1 MCVIVTTM
9 LVISFSGRLPQLD
22 KCHAHTIAAIV
33 KKLFFMKPAI
43 PKNSRASFIQAA
55 KDINDNSDPQALN
68 RAISELPPVRQLTK
82 KSHHSGW
89 CLMILKMIRLSHFGN
104 EMNGKH
110 ISRSRIFWRKF
121 FNDLVR

>member
-1 MCVIVTTM
+1 MGIANDSIVPCSNCLTSICLAVSTKQETDEN
-9 LVISFSGRLPQLD
+9 VSFSGRLPQLD

-68 RAISELPPVRQLTK
+68 RAISELSPVRQLTK
-82 KSHHSGW
+82 KFF
-89 CLMILKMIRLSHFGN
+89 ILVLAK
-104 EMNGKH
+104 
-110 ISRSRIFWRKF
+110 
-121 FNDLVR
+121 

>member
-9 LVISFSGRLPQLD
+9 LVVSFSGRLPQLD

-33 KKLFFMKPAI
+33 KKLFSMKGPAI
-43 PKNSRASFIQAA
+43 PENSRASFIQAA

-68 RAISELPPVRQLTK
+68 RAISELPPVSQLTK
-82 KSHHSGW
+82 KSYHSGW

-104 EMNGKH
+104 EMNGKQILNH
-110 ISRSRIFWRKF
+110 RWSHSYLYL
-121 FNDLVR
+121 LV